1 MAETRLSLAYRSLLA
16 SMPATQVKI
25 VDSEAI
31 AKVAKALGF
40 KPAVIR
46 QGLVR
51 GHYLLPVHFDG
62 VYYLLDPD
70 ELSTKFLRNRSYEI
84 MAAACTHALG
94 TNWYYGLNSALY
106 LNGKINQSPREFIII
121 TDKHQ
126 QAAFSFEGNAFR
138 IRRSGIKDYSL
149 EIEEKRGARF
159 SSPARTLTDYIYFN
173 IRGGKTEYAI
183 RFAKDMLHSTH
194 DISKKLVRDLT
205 GLYPSPYNKAIG
217 KAAEAARG

>member
-1 MAETRLSLAYRSLLA
+1 MAETRLSLAYRALLA
-16 SMPATQVKI
+16 SMPTTQVKI
-25 VDSEAI
+25 VDSDAI

-70 ELSTKFLRNRSYEI
+70 ELGTKFLRNRSYEI

-94 TNWYYGLNSALY
+94 KRWYFGINSALY

-126 QAAFSFEGNAFR
+126 QTTFSFEGNAFR
-138 IRRSGIKDYSL
+138 IRRSSVKDYSL
-149 EIEEKRGARF
+149 EIEEKMGVRF
-159 SSPARTLTDYIYFN
+159 SSPARTLTDYLYFN
-173 IRGGKTEYAI
+173 IKGGKTSYAI
-183 RFAKDMLHSTH
+183 RMAKDILHSTP
-194 DISKKLVRDLT
+194 DISKKLIRDLI
-205 GLYPSPYNKAIG
+205 GLYPAPYNKAIG
-217 KAAEAARG
+217 NAAEAARG